1 MLPESDLSY
10 LGAAPAKIS
19 QGILTFYGENQR
31 REKLNGDPEVI
42 KCLQTKSKSAA
53 INSQKFSD
61 VSRPPYGGRIGLP
74 RQFHGKQMVDLTFSK
89 K

>member
-1 MLPESDLSY
+1 MQPESYLSY
-10 LGAAPAKIS
+10 LSAAPVKIS

-42 KCLQTKSKSAA
+42 KCLQTTSKSAA
-53 INSQKFSD
+53 INSQKLSD
-61 VSRPPYGGRIGLP
+61 VSRPPYGMQIGLR